1 MQTLANVGENDR
13 KVESV
18 NILPDDDH
26 KEAKH
31 VVK

>member
-1 MQTLANVGENDR
+1 MYGKVAAKQKVG
-13 KVESV
+13 V

-26 KEAKH
+26 NEPKH